1 MLRRVAMISLL
12 FMRRMSRG
20 EWYVFR
26 SYLAANVAA

>member
-20 EWYVFR
+20 EWYVFGHISR
-26 SYLAANVAA
+26 QT